1 MRMTDLRRGWAV
13 LGDDGRPVGQ
23 VEEVGQNY
31 VLTSGPQLARLYV
44 PASAIANV
52 DNEVVHLNVTQR
64 DAGAMGWEQPPRGDD
79 ELQTSPEGDLHRH
92 V

>member
-13 LGDDGRPVGQ
+13 VGNDGRPVGQ

-31 VLTSGPQLARLYV
+31 VLTSGPQRARMYV

-52 DNEVVHLNVTQR
+52 DNEVVQLNVTER
-64 DAGAMGWEQPPRGDD
+64 DAGALGWERPPRGDD
-79 ELQTSPEGDLHRH
+79 ELQTSPEVDLHRH